1 MYEPNYATFIPQG
14 WECPRCH
21 RVYSPSQP
29 FCLYC
34 NDKRITYRSTTA
46 IPTWIYK
53 EKDTTTGSIPSYD
66 KYGSITVDDDIIRRN
81 YYDDE
86 DLWGKPL

>member
-1 MYEPNYATFIPQG
+1 MYNPDYGFIQQG

-21 RVYSPSQP
+21 RVYSPSQS

-34 NDKRITYRSTTA
+34 NNKRITYRSTTA
-46 IPTWIYK
+46 TPEWIYR
-53 EKDTTTGSIPSYD
+53 EDTTTGSYPPYAV
-66 KYGSITVDDDIIRRN
+66 YGSVTADDLLRRD

>member
-1 MYEPNYATFIPQG
+1 MYEPNYATFMPQG

-46 IPTWIYK
+46 IPEWIYK
-53 EKDTTTGSIPSYD
+53 EDTTTGSIPPYA
-66 KYGSITVDDDIIRRN
+66 KYGSITIDDDIIRRN
-81 YYDDE
+81 YYEDE